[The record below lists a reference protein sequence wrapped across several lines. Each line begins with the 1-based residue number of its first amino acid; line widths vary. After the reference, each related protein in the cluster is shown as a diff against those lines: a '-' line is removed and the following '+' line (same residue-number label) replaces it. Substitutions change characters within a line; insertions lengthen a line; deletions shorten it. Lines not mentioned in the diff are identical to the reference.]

1 MDAEGTR
8 GSALISVMPIEH
20 RGDEDLLKFPDGFRV
35 QDSTVLHLSDE

>member
-8 GSALISVMPIEH
+8 SSTLITVMPIEH
-20 RGDEDLLKFPDGFRV
+20 RSNVDLFKFADGFRV